1 MEFHLLVFI
10 KSHKLIVFFSVFLI
24 AGLIAYLNFENI
36 ILSLYGLHDP
46 KIENEQSI
54 IESAKEY
61 GLDSKNILTVNG
73 EDYYNVISEAGIP
86 DCDIYDR
93 EGNYIEYRETDTSC
107 NANLFQFIP
116 NLAKSKSYNKPGNI
130 SLTEKLKK
138 LRTLSGEKVP
148 QLEAADFYILMY
160 WTTWSG
166 YLNKDHVKV
175 WEDLARDNKNS
186 NIKVIKV
193 NLDIQDYWDDK
204 VKEEAFANMGKI
216 VSDIPK

>member
-1 MEFHLLVFI
+1 LLKYI
-10 KSHKLIVFFSVFLI
+10 KSHKLLMFFSLFLI
-24 AGLIAYLNFENI
+24 AGLIVYLNFENI
-36 ILSLYGLHDP
+36 ILSLYGLNDP

-54 IESAKEY
+54 LESANEY
-61 GLDSKNILTVNG
+61 GLDTKNILTVNG
-73 EDYYNVISEAGIP
+73 EDYYTVISEAGIP
-86 DCDIYDR
+86 DCDIFDKD
-93 EGNYIEYRETDTSC
+93 GNYIEYRETDTSC

-116 NLAKSKSYNKPGNI
+116 NLTKSKSYNKTGKS
-130 SLTEKLKK
+130 SLSEKLEK
-138 LRTLSGEKVP
+138 LRTLDGKNVP
-148 QLEAADFYILMY
+148 QLEEADFYILLY

-186 NIKVIKV
+186 NIKVMKV
-193 NLDIQDYWDDK
+193 NLDIQNYWDEK